1 MQYLVI
7 LLDDTSVSYCHCDNP
22 HKELRLISLD
32 DLRAGILYAMKQ
44 NLMIQFVYPD
54 YELPQEYIDLI
65 DTIDHHDIRG
75 WYAGASPAD
84 VTVFDK
90 SVLASETPVGQGV
103 AVLRL
108 TKAELFENAEAIGK
122 ILPKMQRLNIVVTD
136 IETITDE
143 ELKSYAAVLEGLAS
157 VLKGEYLAG
166 RMPQLNLLT
175 DRMMLDRPNHC
186 NAGVEN
192 ITLAPIRLGKA
203 DKAGAEKLAMELLE
217 KVGLPDKADSYPVQL
232 SGGQKQRIA
241 IARALAMQPEI
252 MLFDEPTSALDPEM
266 VGEVLDLMKNLAK
279 SGMTMVV
286 VTHEMGFAREVADRV
301 IFIDEGVIAEQG
313 APAEFFGHPKSPRL
327 QDFLAKVL

>member
-1 MQYLVI
+1 MMQYLVI

-22 HKELRLISLD
+22 HKERRLISLD

-54 YELPQEYIDLI
+54 YELPQEYLDLI

-157 VLKGEYLAG
+157 VLKDEYLAG

-192 ITLAPIRLGKA
+192 ITLAPNGKYYLCPAFYYSNPDDSIDPQDVRNRQLLRLDHAPLCRHCDAYHCRRCIWLNRKTTLEVNTPSREQCIVAHTEREASRRLLAAIR
-203 DKAGAEKLAMELLE
+203 EQAMFMPEVEIKELNY
-217 KVGLPDKADSYPVQL
+217 K
-232 SGGQKQRIA
+232 
-241 IARALAMQPEI
+241 
-252 MLFDEPTSALDPEM
+252 DPF
-266 VGEVLDLMKNLAK
+266 EVRK
-279 SGMTMVV
+279 
-286 VTHEMGFAREVADRV
+286 EW
-301 IFIDEGVIAEQG
+301 
-313 APAEFFGHPKSPRL
+313 
-327 QDFLAKVL
+327 

>member
-1 MQYLVI
+1 MMQYLVI

-22 HKELRLISLD
+22 HKERRLISLD

-54 YELPQEYIDLI
+54 YKLPQEYLDLI

-90 SVLASETPVGQGV
+90 SVLAGETPVGQGV

-143 ELKSYAAVLEGLAS
+143 ELKSYAGVLEEFAS

-192 ITLAPIRLGKA
+192 ITLAPNGKYYLCPAFYYSNPDDSIDPQDIKNQQLLRLDHAPLCRHCDAYHCRRCIWLNRKTTLEVNTPSREQCIVAHTEREASRRLLAAIR
-203 DKAGAEKLAMELLE
+203 EQAMFMPEVEIKELN
-217 KVGLPDKADSYPVQL
+217 YN
-232 SGGQKQRIA
+232 
-241 IARALAMQPEI
+241 
-252 MLFDEPTSALDPEM
+252 DPF
-266 VGEVLDLMKNLAK
+266 EVRK
-279 SGMTMVV
+279 
-286 VTHEMGFAREVADRV
+286 EW
-301 IFIDEGVIAEQG
+301 
-313 APAEFFGHPKSPRL
+313 
-327 QDFLAKVL
+327 

>member
-1 MQYLVI
+1 MMQYLVI

-22 HKELRLISLD
+22 HKERRLISLD

-54 YELPQEYIDLI
+54 YELPQEYLDLI

-90 SVLASETPVGQGV
+90 SVLAGETPVGQGV

-143 ELKSYAAVLEGLAS
+143 ELKSYAAVLEELAS
-157 VLKGEYLAG
+157 VLKDEYLAG

-192 ITLAPIRLGKA
+192 ITLAPNGKYYLCPAFYYSNPDDSIDPQDIKNQQLLRLDHAPLCRHCDAYHCRRCIWLNRKTTLEVNTPSREQCIVAHTEREASRRLLAAIREQAVFMPEVEIK
-203 DKAGAEKLAMELLE
+203 ELN
-217 KVGLPDKADSYPVQL
+217 YN
-232 SGGQKQRIA
+232 
-241 IARALAMQPEI
+241 
-252 MLFDEPTSALDPEM
+252 DPF
-266 VGEVLDLMKNLAK
+266 EVRK
-279 SGMTMVV
+279 
-286 VTHEMGFAREVADRV
+286 EW
-301 IFIDEGVIAEQG
+301 
-313 APAEFFGHPKSPRL
+313 
-327 QDFLAKVL
+327 

>member
-1 MQYLVI
+1 MMQYLVI

-22 HKELRLISLD
+22 HKERRLISLD
-32 DLRAGILYAMKQ
+32 DLSAGILYAMKQ

-75 WYAGASPAD
+75 WYAGEAPAD

-90 SVLASETPVGQGV
+90 SVLAGETPVSQGV

-108 TKAELFENAEAIGK
+108 TKAELLGNAEAIGK

-143 ELKSYAAVLEGLAS
+143 ELKSYAGVLEGLAS

-192 ITLAPIRLGKA
+192 ITLAPNGKYYLCPAFYYSNPDDSIDPQDIRNQQLLRLDHAPLCRHCDAYQCRRCIWLNRKTTLEVNTPSREQCIVA
-203 DKAGAEKLAMELLE
+203 HTEREASRRLLAAIREQAVFMPEVEIKELN
-217 KVGLPDKADSYPVQL
+217 YN
-232 SGGQKQRIA
+232 
-241 IARALAMQPEI
+241 
-252 MLFDEPTSALDPEM
+252 DPF
-266 VGEVLDLMKNLAK
+266 EVRK
-279 SGMTMVV
+279 
-286 VTHEMGFAREVADRV
+286 EW
-301 IFIDEGVIAEQG
+301 
-313 APAEFFGHPKSPRL
+313 
-327 QDFLAKVL
+327 